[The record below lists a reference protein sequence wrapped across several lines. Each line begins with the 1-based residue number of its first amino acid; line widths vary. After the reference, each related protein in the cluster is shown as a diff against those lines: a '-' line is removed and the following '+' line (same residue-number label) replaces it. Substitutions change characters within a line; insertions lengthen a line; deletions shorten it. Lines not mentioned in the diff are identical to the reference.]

1 MAVVIKKSSALNKLN
16 LTPMIDVV
24 FQLLIFFLV
33 AAKFEEEERNMPL
46 PLPQASEAM
55 PRLAKPKEIFINV
68 DQAGRILLGG
78 KVLTPIDLLAQL
90 KQAQA
95 NNPGRQS
102 VIIRGDER
110 CDLKHV
116 VAVMN
121 VCARADIRD
130 CRIATAPASGG

>member
-1 MAVVIKKSSALNKLN
+1 MSVAIKKSAALNKLN

-33 AAKFEEEERNMPL
+33 AARFEEEESAMPL

-68 DQAGRILLGG
+68 DQAGRIFLGG
-78 KVLTPIDLLAQL
+78 QVVTTAELLAQL
-90 KQAQA
+90 MQAQA
-95 NNPGRQS
+95 NNPGRTP
-102 VIIRGDER
+102 VVVRGDER

-121 VCARADIRD
+121 VCAKAGIRD
-130 CRIATAPASGG
+130 CRIAAAPNGT